1 PTAPRSALLPYT
13 TLFRSATASSGLP
26 VSLTID
32 PAASSICTISGSTVS
47 FTAAGTCTIDAN
59 QAGNASYQPAPQ
71 AQQSFSVGRAL
82 PWLTTTSDPDAADTH
97 DPPDTG
103 VPTETSGLP
112 VTFSADPSSAGV
124 CTVSGDTVSFS
135 ERGDCTINADQAG
148 DSSWWPAPRAQ
159 QTFRVKNHTPG

>member
-1 PTAPRSALLPYT
+1 TAPSGAVVGGPTYT
-13 TLFRSATASSGLP
+13 VTATASSGLP

-32 PAASSICTISGSTVS
+32 PAASSICSISGNTVS

-71 AQQSFSVGRAL
+71 AQQSFSVGRGFQ
-82 PWLTTTSDPDAADTH
+82 WITITSDPGAVDRN
-97 DPPDTG
+97 DPPYTI
-103 VPTETSGLP
+103 VATATSGLP

-159 QTFRVKNHTPG
+159 QTF